1 MRYSIL
7 MLLVSLSALSIAQ
20 SSTKEKKA
28 DHLFEAYSFFTAID
42 QYASMDT
49 LSSSAMR
56 NLAWSYL
63 NTQQVEK
70 STEVFSALV
79 KTGEASSEDIY
90 NYAFALKS
98 NGEYDQSALLMEKF
112 SIQSSSDLRAKS
124 YKSESGSLSELLKDE
139 GRYTLTNLDINSAE
153 QDFGPAYYMGGVVFA
168 STRENVSGIARLYN
182 WNNKPFLDL
191 YVADVQVKQL
201 SSPLP
206 FLPSINKKYHEGPA
220 SFTADGNTMAF
231 TRNNYEGKGEDG
243 SIKLKIFFAAKS
255 EDGVWSAPI
264 PFKLNSNS
272 YSVGHPFLTA
282 NGKRLYFSSDMPGG
296 LGGVDLYR
304 IDQDE
309 DGTWGE
315 QVNLGSA
322 INTEGDEMFPFY
334 AENKQTLWFA
344 SNGHFGLGGLDL
356 FVAAVTGEQQYAD
369 VINAGSPLNSR
380 FDDFAMI
387 TDQEMQTGFFCSNRE
402 GGKGDDDIYSA
413 QIHKPFLSGKIIAG
427 QARSKESET
436 LSGVEIVLIDESGVQ
451 VGSATTGPDGAYQF
465 AVESNKSFRLQ
476 GTKPEYY
483 DGKNAVSTKTEIAK
497 VTADLILEKIP
508 SYSLYAMVT
517 NKKTAEP
524 LQGVRM
530 TIRNNRTSVTEEFST
545 ENAGEYRKSLEAIRP
560 NDQLDYTFTLAKEG
574 FFTKSLNYLETM
586 NRPGQYD
593 LHIKLDFALD
603 PLVDDLSKLVT
614 ISPIN
619 FDLNKFDIRAD
630 AATELD
636 KIVIIMNQYEYMVVE
651 LGSHTDCR
659 GNVKYNEQL
668 SDKRAKASAAYIKER
683 VSNPDRIYGKGYGES
698 KLLNNCACEGSV
710 KSTCSEEEHQLN
722 RRTEFKVIS
731 TGDDKLNIDNK
742 STQSFD

>member
-7 MLLVSLSALSIAQ
+7 MLLVSLSALSFAQ
-20 SSTKEKKA
+20 SSSREKKA
-28 DHLFEAYSFFTAID
+28 DHLFEAYSYFTAID

-49 LSSSAMR
+49 LSISAMR

-70 STEVFSALV
+70 SAEVFSALV
-79 KTGEASSEDIY
+79 QTGEASLEDIY
-90 NYAFALKS
+90 NYAFALKAT
-98 NGEYDQSALLMEKF
+98 GAYDQSALLMEKF

-139 GRYTLTNLDINSAE
+139 GHYTIANLDINSAE

-168 STRENVSGIARLYN
+168 STRENISGIARRYN

-191 YVADVQVKQL
+191 YTANVLDKQL

-231 TRNNYEGKGEDG
+231 TQNNYEGKGEDG
-243 SIKLKIFFAAKS
+243 SIKLKIFFATKS
-255 EDGVWSAPI
+255 GDGVWSAPI
-264 PFKLNSNS
+264 PFKLNSHS

-296 LGGVDLYR
+296 FGGVDLYR
-304 IDQDE
+304 IDQGE

-334 AENKQTLWFA
+334 AESKQTLWFA

-356 FVAAVTGEQQYAD
+356 FVAAVTGDQQYAG
-369 VINAGSPLNSR
+369 VINAGSPLNTR

-387 TDQEMQTGFFCSNRE
+387 TDQDMRTGFFCSNRE
-402 GGKGDDDIYSA
+402 GGKGDDDIYSV
-413 QIHKPFLSGKIIAG
+413 QLHKPFLSGKIITG
-427 QARSKESET
+427 QARSKAGET
-436 LSGVEIVLIDESGVQ
+436 LSGVEVILMDESGVQ
-451 VGSATTGPDGAYQF
+451 VSSAITGPDGTYQF
-465 AVESNKSFRLQ
+465 SVESNKNFRLQ
-476 GTKPEYY
+476 GVKSAYY
-483 DGKNAVSTKTEIAK
+483 EGKNTVSTKTEIAK
-497 VTADLILEKIP
+497 VTADLVLEKIP
-508 SYSLYAMVT
+508 SFSLYALVT

-524 LQGVRM
+524 LPGVRM
-530 TIRNNRTSVTEEFST
+530 TIRNNRTNTTEEFTT
-545 ENAGEYRKSLEAIRP
+545 ENGGEYRKSLEAIRV
-560 NDQLDYTFTLAKEG
+560 NDQVDYTFTLAKEG
-574 FFTKSLNYLETM
+574 FFTKTLNYLETM
-586 NRPGQYD
+586 SQPGQYD
-593 LHIKLDFALD
+593 VHIKLDFALD

-630 AATELD
+630 AAAELD
-636 KIVIIMNQYEYMVVE
+636 KIVVIMNQYEDMVVE

-659 GNVKYNEQL
+659 GSIKYNEQL

-683 VSNPDRIYGKGYGES
+683 ITNPNRIYGKGYGES
-698 KLLNNCACEGSV
+698 KLLNNCACEGAE
-710 KSTCSEEEHQLN
+710 KSTCPEEEHQLN